1 MRLLFAE
8 ILRQAV
14 GRGFALYK
22 ALRICNGRAPRLS
35 RPCREREEQHT
46 AVFGKTTRYIIRL
59 PLRISSLSSRSA
71 DADSLGTL
79 ALTKA
84 TKRTSAFGLIISI
97 TPHVRLRTFRVKKAL
112 QKYKS
117 ILSQSIGFVNIKKPF
132 TAYPSSS
139 SPAVNR
145 NKSHTSSRN
154 KRRADN
160 CRT

>member
-71 DADSLGTL
+71 DADSLSTL

-84 TKRTSAFGLIISI
+84 TKRTSAFGLISI
-97 TPHVRLRTFRVKKAL
+97 TPHVRLRTSRAKKAL

-132 TAYPSSS
+132 TAYPSRS

-145 NKSHTSSRN
+145 SKGHTSSRN

-160 CRT
+160 RRT